1 LYKKTPFS
9 ELYLERLAILEN
21 EVTIYP
27 VCCEAVAHGRSDE
40 EWLDAVLAGGAKL
53 VQLRDKISDDRR
65 LLEKAQYFR
74 KKTRE
79 AGALFLVNDRFDIA
93 LLTDADGVH
102 VGQDD
107 LPPEEIRRLAPDWI
121 IGLSCMTKEHVLA
134 LQKTIDAGIHGA
146 SYYNIGPIYPTR
158 TKEGLKDF
166 LGADKI
172 RGISENCELP
182 FTVMGGIK
190 FENIDELVAVGARR
204 IAVVTAIN
212 QAESIAD
219 ATARWA
225 LHISEV
231 QKNSNIG
238 SKVLEDKI

>member
-1 LYKKTPFS
+1 MKKACFGGKNILERKTQFS
-9 ELYLERLAILEN
+9 DLYLERLAILEQ

-27 VCCEAVAHGRSDE
+27 VCCEPLANGRSDK

-53 VQLRDKISDDRR
+53 VQLRDKVSDDRT
-65 LLEKAQYFR
+65 LLDKAQYFR
-74 KKTRE
+74 EKTRE

-93 LLTDADGVH
+93 LLADADGVH

-121 IGLSCMTKEHVLA
+121 IGLSCMSKEHVLA

-146 SYYNIGPIYPTR
+146 SYYNIGPIYPTS

-166 LGADKI
+166 LGASEI

-190 FENIDELVAVGARR
+190 YEHIEELVAVGAHR
-204 IAVVTAIN
+204 IAVVTAIS
-212 QAESIAD
+212 QAKSIVD
-219 ATARWA
+219 ATAEWA
-225 LHISEV
+225 SRITEI
-231 QKNSNIG
+231 QTTK
-238 SKVLEDKI
+238 